1 MKTQEE
7 LPVVVG
13 FDASAE
19 ARRALGYAHD
29 LASRRQARL
38 RVIVARGDMYVASAW
53 ADEWTR
59 GLATEWAAIAEK
71 ELASLGASEV
81 KPEVHDG
88 LPAAVLVEL
97 SEQAGCVVVGAGG
110 HGELMGRLL
119 GSVSQHVVRHASSPV
134 VVVRE
139 GGREDG
145 PVVVGVDGS
154 APSLRAL
161 EFALHE
167 AGQRGRPV
175 VVFYVPQ
182 HAYAWTSAEGI
193 VAVDLLRE
201 FEEEDT
207 RILALVAEIVSE
219 HAGIEVD
226 VRCEKGWPA
235 RILTKASKNAS
246 LLVVGNRGVG
256 GLEGL
261 LLGSVTNAVL
271 HRSRCSVAVV
281 R

>member
-7 LPVVVG
+7 HPVIVG

-19 ARRALGYAHD
+19 ARRALVYAHD
-29 LASRRQARL
+29 LASRRQAPL
-38 RVIVARGDMYVASAW
+38 RVIVARGDMFVASAW

-59 GLATEWAAIAEK
+59 GLATEWVVIAEK
-71 ELASLGASEV
+71 ELASLGAAEV
-81 KPEVHDG
+81 RPEVHDG
-88 LPAAVLVEL
+88 LPAAVLIQL
-97 SEQAGCVVVGAGG
+97 SEHADCVVVGAGG
-110 HGELMGRLL
+110 HGEVMGRLL
-119 GSVSQHVVRHASSPV
+119 GSVSQHVVRHAASPV

-167 AGQRGRPV
+167 AGQRGLRVEV
-175 VVFYVPQ
+175 VYVPQ
-182 HAYAWTSAEGI
+182 HAYAWTAAEGA
-193 VAVDLLRE
+193 VAVDLLRS
-201 FEEEDT
+201 FEEEDA

-219 HAGIEVD
+219 HGGIEVD
-226 VRCEKGWPA
+226 ARCEKGRPA
-235 RILTKASKNAS
+235 RILAKTSKAAS
-246 LLVVGNRGVG
+246 LVVVGNRGVG

>member
-1 MKTQEE
+1 MNTHEE
-7 LPVVVG
+7 LPVIVG

-19 ARRALGYAHD
+19 ARRALSYAHD
-29 LASRRQARL
+29 LAARRQAPL
-38 RVIVARGDMYVASAW
+38 RVVVARGDMYVASAW

-59 GLATEWAAIAEK
+59 GLATEWVAIAEK
-71 ELASLGASEV
+71 ELATLGAADV
-81 KPEVHDG
+81 RPEVLDG
-88 LPAAVLVEL
+88 LPAAVLVQL
-97 SEQAGCVVVGAGG
+97 SAQAACVVVGAGG

-139 GGREDG
+139 GGEEDG

-167 AGQRGRPV
+167 AGQRGARV
-175 VVFYVPQ
+175 EVIYVPQ
-182 HAYAWTSAEGI
+182 HPYAWAGAEGAVAVEVLRSFEEKDARMLALIAEVASEHSGVETSARVVE
-193 VAVDLLRE
+193 
-201 FEEEDT
+201 
-207 RILALVAEIVSE
+207 
-219 HAGIEVD
+219 
-226 VRCEKGWPA
+226 GWPS
-235 RILTKASKNAS
+235 RVLPKASKAAS
-246 LLVVGNRGVG
+246 LVVVGHRGVG